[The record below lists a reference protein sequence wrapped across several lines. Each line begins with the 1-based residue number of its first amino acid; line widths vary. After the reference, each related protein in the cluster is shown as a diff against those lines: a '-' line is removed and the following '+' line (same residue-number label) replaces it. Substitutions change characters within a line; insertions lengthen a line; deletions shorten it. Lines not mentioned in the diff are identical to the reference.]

1 MTSVD
6 DQNDTFDVVVIGA
19 GPVGENV
26 AGRTA
31 EAGLRVAV
39 VEAELIGGEC
49 SYWACMPSKT
59 LLRPGEVIAAAR
71 RTPGAAA
78 AVTGS
83 IDADAALAHRDEVV
97 GNWNDAGQVR
107 WLDSV
112 GAHLVRGRG
121 RISGPRRVDVT
132 GEDGSV
138 RTLRASKAVVV
149 ATGSIAATPPIP
161 GLDTVDAWDSRAAT
175 SARSVPRRLLVL
187 GGGVVG
193 VEMAQAWKRLGASEV
208 TIVEGGDRLLSMVEP
223 FAGAQLAEAF
233 AQDGIDVLLGRRATN
248 VERTGRD
255 RVVRLT
261 LDDGRVLD
269 GDELL
274 VATGRRPSTT
284 DLGLDTIGLEPG
296 KYIEVDDSLRAQG
309 VDGDWLYA
317 VGDVNGRVLLT
328 HQGKYQARICAD
340 VILGKP
346 ITAWADHVA
355 VPSVVFTDPQVAT
368 VGLTEANARERG
380 VNVRTVRYDSKSI
393 AAATTRGTDTIGTN
407 QLVIDDDRHVVVG
420 ATFVGPDSGELLH
433 SATIAIVGEVPLD
446 RLWHAVPSFPTMS
459 ELWLRF
465 LEALGL

>member
-161 GLDTVDAWDSRAAT
+161 GLDTVDAWGSRAAT